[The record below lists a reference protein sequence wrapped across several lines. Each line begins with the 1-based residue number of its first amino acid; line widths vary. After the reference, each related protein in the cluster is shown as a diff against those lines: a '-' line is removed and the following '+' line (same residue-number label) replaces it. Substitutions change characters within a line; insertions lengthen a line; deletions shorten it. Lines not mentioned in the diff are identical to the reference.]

1 VLKCERRTHDVEG
14 VEERFGHYR
23 RPPLVAAVIGF
34 AFGAAS
40 IGCVDLTLPIADGG
54 APFVSNGPEAG
65 NKLDAARD
73 PNPSGSGGNSG
84 SGGKSGAG
92 GSTSASTL
100 GNGLVAHWALDEK
113 QGSRLE
119 DETAL
124 AGPGWALEGAAWLT
138 ANLPAPLGSG
148 NHSAL
153 RFGGVN
159 AFATLGVQGVPDNR
173 SPRTIALWFNLDASA
188 TLTQDFISLT
198 DGVGAAV
205 NLSARNGL
213 LVAAGWGGPVLVSVT
228 APATGSWHHLTYSYD
243 GRANRLYL
251 DGMLMSQGTALPQ
264 QGSVREGW
272 LASSRGRTDFL
283 AGALDDVRIYD
294 RALTDA
300 EVAALA
306 GGGSGTLG
314 PRNAVTEP
322 PLRNLV
328 GYWRLDESAPN
339 VPFADSSGN
348 AIYAKGLHTPLP
360 VGGAPGVAFSNPH
373 GLSFNG
379 GQCAVIGN
387 PSVLN
392 FSGVITLSAWVNLSS
407 RSGTRS
413 IVLHGPAGTETGLQ
427 LDANA
432 YVIYSASNGG
442 VHRATFAIPSDDVGA
457 WVHLVGTYDGA
468 AWRLYRNGNQI
479 GVTVDT
485 VGALVGSGNWAI
497 GSEGG
502 CTDRFF
508 RGSID
513 DVRIYHGPLGAHEVA
528 RLAAGNQ

>member
-1 VLKCERRTHDVEG
+1 

-23 RPPLVAAVIGF
+23 RLPSVAAAIGF
-34 AFGAAS
+34 AFFAAS
-40 IGCVDLTLPIADGG
+40 VGCVDLTLPIADGG
-54 APFVSNGPEAG
+54 APFVSNGPDVG
-65 NKLDAARD
+65 NKMDATRD
-73 PNPSGSGGNSG
+73 PNPIGSGGNSG
-84 SGGKSGAG
+84 SGGAG
-92 GSTSASTL
+92 GSSSANTL
-100 GNGLVAHWALDEK
+100 GDGLVAHWALDEK
-113 QGSRLE
+113 QGSRFE

-124 AGPGWALEGAAWLT
+124 AGPGWALEGAKWLT
-138 ANLPAPLGSG
+138 ANLPAPLGTG

-153 RFGGVN
+153 QFGGVN

-173 SPRTIALWFNLDASA
+173 APRTITLWFNLDASA

-213 LVAAGWGGPVLVSVT
+213 VVAAGWGGPVLVSVT
-228 APATGSWHHLTYSYD
+228 APETGSWHHLAYSYD
-243 GRANRLYL
+243 GKVNRLFL
-251 DGMLMSQGTALPQ
+251 DGALMAQGTAVPQ

-283 AGALDDVRIYD
+283 AGALDDIRIYD
-294 RALTDA
+294 RTLTDA

-306 GGGSGTLG
+306 GGGSGPLG

-322 PLRNLV
+322 PIPNLV
-328 GYWRLDESAPN
+328 GYWKLDESAPN
-339 VPFADSSGN
+339 TPFADSSAN
-348 AIYAKGLHTPLP
+348 AIYAKGVRTPLP
-360 VGGAPGVAFSNPH
+360 VGGAPGLAFSNPH
-373 GLSFNG
+373 SLSFNG
-379 GQCAVIGN
+379 LQCAVIGN
-387 PSVLN
+387 PSALN

-407 RSGTRS
+407 RSATRS

-432 YVIYSASNGG
+432 YVIYSASGAG
-442 VHRATFAIPSDDVGA
+442 AHKATFPVPSDDVGT
-457 WVHLVGTYDGA
+457 WVHLAGIYDGA
-468 AWRLYRNGNQI
+468 AWRLYRNGNQV

-485 VGALVGSGNWAI
+485 VGALVVGGSWAI
-497 GSEGG
+497 GANGG

-513 DVRIYHGPLGAHEVA
+513 DLRVYHGALSAHEVA